1 MNYDKLCCG
10 FGNKSLKYLVPS
22 NLNGK
27 RNFKNKTNIEQCGGA
42 FSMLADM
49 GERCWVADKKKWSV
63 WC

>member
-1 MNYDKLCCG
+1 MWYRMNYDKLCCG

-49 GERCWVADKKKWSV
+49 GERC
-63 WC
+63 